1 MKSFSKCQKIALIFE
16 IIAVILCIILCTVK
30 ITESYI
36 LKHLEVDYTP
46 NNDIAVTYDGNT
58 EIYKTPIIY

>member
-1 MKSFSKCQKIALIFE
+1 MKTMQKIVLIVE

-36 LKHLEVDYTP
+36 MEHLEIDYTS
-46 NNDIAVTYDGNT
+46 NNDIAVTYNGNT

>member
-1 MKSFSKCQKIALIFE
+1 MK
-16 IIAVILCIILCTVK
+16 
-30 ITESYI
+30 
-36 LKHLEVDYTP
+36 LEVDYTP

>member
-1 MKSFSKCQKIALIFE
+1 MKTMQKIVLIVE

-30 ITESYI
+30 IIESYI
-36 LKHLEVDYTP
+36 MEHLEIDYTS
-46 NNDIAVTYDGNT
+46 NNDIAVTYNGNT

>member
-1 MKSFSKCQKIALIFE
+1 MKSFSKCKKIALIFE
-16 IIAVILCIILCTVK
+16 IITLILCSIICTVK
-30 ITESYI
+30 ITESYV

-46 NNDIAVTYDGNT
+46 NNDIAVTYNGNT